1 MSDHIQAPA
10 SDAELLDLYNKLRE
24 PNRDHS
30 TPPVDA
36 PDHIKKFSPEEAKIA
51 SGYAVRVAKAS
62 TFEQF
67 KEFAATGVSPVPVKM
82 SPAEMELLMGG
93 GPIATWVKAAG
104 WVAGAVCAASCADPC

>member
-93 GPIATWVKAAG
+93 KATEWIKAVG
-104 WVAGAVCAASCADPC
+104 WVAGSVASAACNEM

>member
-1 MSDHIQAPA
+1 MSHLNQAPA
-10 SDAELLDLYNKLRE
+10 SDDELLDLYNKLRD

-30 TPPVDA
+30 TPPADA
-36 PDHIKKFSPEEAKIA
+36 PDVIKFNPEESKIA
-51 SGYAVRVAKAS
+51 AGYAVRVAKAS